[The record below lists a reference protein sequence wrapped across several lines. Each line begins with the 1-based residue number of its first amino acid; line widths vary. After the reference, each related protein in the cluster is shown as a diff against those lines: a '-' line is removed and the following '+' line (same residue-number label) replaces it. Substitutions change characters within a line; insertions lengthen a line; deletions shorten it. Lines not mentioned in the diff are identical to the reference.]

1 MGLDNIPK
9 KYPCIDVAIKDQDGR
24 IDCVESQACGKCTW
38 KNEYESNPMVK
49 DSVPTVGIMG
59 TDCWYRG
66 KYGNGLI
73 SMIDGIDDM
82 WHESSLGISFYGNG
96 FANGDEG
103 IDPDECFHIANVMK
117 DNAEKFA
124 FQAKQLHP
132 DNYEELIK
140 DWMYA
145 TWWLEFA
152 GEFCEGSAIWY

>member
-1 MGLDNIPK
+1 MGLDNITK
-9 KYPCIDVAIKDQDGR
+9 EYPCIDVAIKDQDGR
-24 IDCVESQACGKCTW
+24 IDCIETQACGKCTW

-66 KYGNGLI
+66 KYGNGLL
-73 SMIDGIDDM
+73 SMLDGVDNM
-82 WHESSLGISFYGNG
+82 WHESSLGISFYGKG

-103 IDPDECFHIANVMK
+103 ISSDECISMANIMK
-117 DNAEKFA
+117 DNTEKFA
-124 FQAKQLHP
+124 FNAKQLHP
-132 DNYEELIK
+132 DDYEEYIK

-145 TWWLEFA
+145 TWWLDFV

>member
-9 KYPCIDVAIKDQDGR
+9 KYPCVDVAVKDNDGR
-24 IDCVESQACGKCTW
+24 IDCIETQACGKCTW

-66 KYGNGLI
+66 KYGNGLL
-73 SMIDGIDDM
+73 SMLDGVDNM
-82 WHESSLGISFYGNG
+82 WHESSLGISFYGKG

-103 IDPDECFHIANVMK
+103 ISPDECFHMANIMK
-117 DNAEKFA
+117 DNTEKFA
-124 FQAKQLHP
+124 FNAKQLHP
-132 DNYEELIK
+132 DDYEEYIK

-145 TWWLEFA
+145 TWWLDFV
-152 GEFCEGSAIWY
+152 GEFCEGSAVWY

>member
-9 KYPCIDVAIKDQDGR
+9 KYPCVDVAVKDNDGR
-24 IDCVESQACGKCTW
+24 IDCIETQACGKCTW

-49 DSVPTVGIMG
+49 DSVPTLGIMG

-66 KYGNGLI
+66 KYGNRLI
-73 SMIDGIDDM
+73 SMLDGVNDM
-82 WHESSLGISFYGNG
+82 WHESSLGISFYGKG

-103 IDPDECFHIANVMK
+103 ISSDECFHIANVMK
-117 DNAEKFA
+117 DNTEKFA

-132 DNYEELIK
+132 DDYEEYIK

-145 TWWLEFA
+145 TWWLDFV
-152 GEFCEGSAIWY
+152 GEFCEGSAVWY